1 MWLATDNLHQE
12 EVDVIINE
20 NGDALC
26 YYNRRLNSYNNI
38 EPSIH
43 LFESKDLAE
52 KWLTDYKET
61 LREKMSEC
69 RRFVDLMMNI
79 QTSEDF
85 DFKREDFLGS
95 VAQSLSYHEELGD
108 YYEHVIRILG
118 KVAKKRIL
126 SIAGSSFLL
135 ENVKDIE
142 WHDNDSATVKGE
154 DFHVTSVSQAEY
166 DALCY
171 LFKDYHHMFG
181 EDS

>member
-79 QTSEDF
+79 QPSEDF
-85 DFKREDFLGS
+85 DFKVKVKPKDEFKDLREFSEMLK
-95 VAQSLSYHEELGD
+95 AQSD
-108 YYEHVIRILG
+108 
-118 KVAKKRIL
+118 
-126 SIAGSSFLL
+126 
-135 ENVKDIE
+135 D
-142 WHDNDSATVKGE
+142 
-154 DFHVTSVSQAEY
+154 
-166 DALCY
+166 
-171 LFKDYHHMFG
+171 
-181 EDS
+181 